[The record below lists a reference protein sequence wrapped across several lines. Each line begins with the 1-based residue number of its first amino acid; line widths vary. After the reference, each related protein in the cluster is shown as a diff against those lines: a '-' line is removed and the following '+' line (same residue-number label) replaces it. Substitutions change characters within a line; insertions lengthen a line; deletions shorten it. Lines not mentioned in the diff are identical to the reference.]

1 MKAPATIQ
9 FSLVSQKTQ
18 TPLEASQ
25 SEHIILASYTI
36 AGDTTDED
44 FDEFVSL
51 VDATGAT
58 VVDRLRGNCSTV
70 VAKTFIGKG
79 KLDTIAESV
88 TAHCVQLVVFN
99 HHLSASQERNIERHI
114 GCRVLD
120 RTGLILDIFSRRA
133 QTFEGKLQVELAQ
146 LNYITTKLV
155 RGWTHLERQKGGL
168 GLRGPGETQLE
179 TDRRLIRGRI
189 KMLKKRLSKVVTQR
203 QQGRTSRKRSQC
215 LSVAL
220 VGYTNAGKSTLFN
233 ALTHSDIL
241 VADQLFATLDPTVR
255 QLALPGVEQC
265 VLSDTVGFIRRLPH
279 DLVAAFS
286 ATLTEVC
293 EADLLLHV
301 VDASHPEKD
310 ILIDAVNDVL
320 KQIGAENVP
329 QLMVYNKIDQLKNRQ
344 PRVDYDEQGLPLRLW
359 MSVTESKGLPLLQE
373 TIGMCLNGPI
383 IDAELMIPLH
393 CGKLL
398 AQLHAMQVVT
408 GSALHESGNWSV
420 IVRMPVDA
428 YQSVCKKLDNT
439 DTV

>member
-155 RGWTHLERQKGGL
+155 RGWTHLERQKGGIAN
-168 GLRGPGETQLE
+168 TQ
-179 TDRRLIRGRI
+179 TA
-189 KMLKKRLSKVVTQR
+189 
-203 QQGRTSRKRSQC
+203 C
-215 LSVAL
+215 
-220 VGYTNAGKSTLFN
+220 AG
-233 ALTHSDIL
+233 
-241 VADQLFATLDPTVR
+241 
-255 QLALPGVEQC
+255 
-265 VLSDTVGFIRRLPH
+265 
-279 DLVAAFS
+279 
-286 ATLTEVC
+286 
-293 EADLLLHV
+293 
-301 VDASHPEKD
+301 
-310 ILIDAVNDVL
+310 
-320 KQIGAENVP
+320 
-329 QLMVYNKIDQLKNRQ
+329 
-344 PRVDYDEQGLPLRLW
+344 
-359 MSVTESKGLPLLQE
+359 
-373 TIGMCLNGPI
+373 
-383 IDAELMIPLH
+383 
-393 CGKLL
+393 
-398 AQLHAMQVVT
+398 
-408 GSALHESGNWSV
+408 
-420 IVRMPVDA
+420 MP
-428 YQSVCKKLDNT
+428 Y
-439 DTV
+439 